1 MGGGVPDWRAALP
14 DWLGGSEKDRR
25 EWGEGGK
32 VAACTEFKRD
42 RARKK
47 SQGEEKGGEKAPG
60 IEKEE
65 GAGRKWEGRRRRI
78 WKEEGK
84 EGKG

>member
-1 MGGGVPDWRAALP
+1 MGG
-14 DWLGGSEKDRR
+14 
-25 EWGEGGK
+25 GGK

-42 RARKK
+42 RAREK

-65 GAGRKWEGRRRRI
+65 GAGRKWEGRRRRRI